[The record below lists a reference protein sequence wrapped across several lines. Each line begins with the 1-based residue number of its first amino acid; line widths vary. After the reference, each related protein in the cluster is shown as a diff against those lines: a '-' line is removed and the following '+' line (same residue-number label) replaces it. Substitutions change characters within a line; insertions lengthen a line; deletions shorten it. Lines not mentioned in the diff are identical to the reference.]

1 MQWEECDEWRLRRAH
16 ALAWPIQPVPEI
28 AKEIVAESRA
38 SIVDLFLRDIRWLR
52 DLRGRK
58 GSPTT
63 PISALIDLR
72 GLEVCSTA
80 TQLLSP
86 TLLSPRRTLRPLSLS
101 RRSITIIYRP

>member
-1 MQWEECDEWRLRRAH
+1 MQWEECDAWRLRRAH

-58 GSPTT
+58 GHQP
-63 PISALIDLR
+63 
-72 GLEVCSTA
+72 
-80 TQLLSP
+80 
-86 TLLSPRRTLRPLSLS
+86 PLA
-101 RRSITIIYRP
+101 